1 MVGHDRQQVVPGVD
15 GVQSAPDDGED
26 DVDDDGAD
34 DVDDGDDD
42 VDDDDDGDVD
52 DGDYLLGPHHSLQRL
67 YDGMPCSRPRWMFND
82 TRSIPNLAPGSW
94 KGVWFESERLLVD
107 C

>member
-1 MVGHDRQQVVPGVD
+1 MIGHDRQQVVPGVD

-26 DVDDDGAD
+26 GEDDGEDDVADDGED
-34 DVDDGDDD
+34 DVDD
-42 VDDDDDGDVD
+42 VDYVH
-52 DGDYLLGPHHSLQRL
+52 GPHHSLQRL

-94 KGVWFESERLLVD
+94 KGVWFESSDRLLVD

>member
-1 MVGHDRQQVVPGVD
+1 MVGHDSQQVVPGVD
-15 GVQSAPDDGED
+15 GVQSAPIDGED
-26 DVDDDGAD
+26 DVDDGEY
-34 DVDDGDDD
+34 VR
-42 VDDDDDGDVD
+42 
-52 DGDYLLGPHHSLQRL
+52 GPHLMMVLMMVLTMVIMCNTHHSLQRL

-94 KGVWFESERLLVD
+94 KGVWFESSDRLLVD

>member
-1 MVGHDRQQVVPGVD
+1 MVGHDSQQVVPGVD
-15 GVQSAPDDGED
+15 GVQSAPIDGED
-26 DVDDDGAD
+26 DVDD
-34 DVDDGDDD
+34 
-42 VDDDDDGDVD
+42 
-52 DGDYLLGPHHSLQRL
+52 GDYVHGPHHSLQRL

-94 KGVWFESERLLVD
+94 NGVWFESSDRLLVD

>member
-1 MVGHDRQQVVPGVD
+1 MVGHDREQVVPGVD
-15 GVQSAPDDGED
+15 GEQATPDDGEE
-26 DVDDDGAD
+26 DVDDYVDD
-34 DVDDGDDD
+34 DVDDGDY
-42 VDDDDDGDVD
+42 VH
-52 DGDYLLGPHHSLQRL
+52 GPHHSLQRL

-94 KGVWFESERLLVD
+94 KGVRFESERLLVD

>member
-1 MVGHDRQQVVPGVD
+1 MVGHDCQQVVPGVD
-15 GVQSAPDDGED
+15 GVQSAPDDG
-26 DVDDDGAD
+26 
-34 DVDDGDDD
+34 DDD
-42 VDDDDDGDVD
+42 VDDDDDDNVD
-52 DGDYLLGPHHSLQRL
+52 DGDYVHGPHHSLQRL

-94 KGVWFESERLLVD
+94 KGAWFESERLLVD

>member
-1 MVGHDRQQVVPGVD
+1 MVGHDREQVVPGVD
-15 GVQSAPDDGED
+15 GVQATPDDGEE
-26 DVDDDGAD
+26 DVDDYVDD
-34 DVDDGDDD
+34 DVDDGDY
-42 VDDDDDGDVD
+42 VH
-52 DGDYLLGPHHSLQRL
+52 GPHHSLQRL

-94 KGVWFESERLLVD
+94 KGVWFESSDRLLVD

>member
-1 MVGHDRQQVVPGVD
+1 MIGHDRQQVVPGVD
-15 GVQSAPDDGED
+15 GVQSAPDDGEG
-26 DVDDDGAD
+26 DVDDGED
-34 DVDDGDDD
+34 DVDDGDY
-42 VDDDDDGDVD
+42 VHS
-52 DGDYLLGPHHSLQRL
+52 PHHSLQRL

-94 KGVWFESERLLVD
+94 KGVWFESSDRLLVD